1 MQNNLFIYNSLS
13 KKKELFKPL
22 HAPFVGLYVCGPTVY
37 SNAHLGHA
45 RPAIIFDLLDRYLLH
60 LGYKVRYV
68 RNITDVGHLE
78 DENAGEGEDR
88 ITKKARQEHLEP
100 MEVVQKY
107 LNTYHRN
114 LDQLNTLQPSIEPRA
129 SGHIIEQQELIKEIL
144 DKGYA
149 YEVNGSVYFD
159 VLKYNEKYNYG
170 KLSGRVLEDL
180 QSNTRALDGQDEKRN
195 SFDFALWKKAAPEHI
210 MKWSSPW
217 SVGFP
222 GWHLECSAMSTKYL
236 GEEFDI
242 HGGGMD
248 LQFPHHECEIAQSTA
263 AHGKESVRYW
273 VHNNMITINGQKMA
287 RSLGNFIT
295 LDQLFSGDHPMLK
308 QAYSPM
314 TIRFFI
320 LQAHYRSTVDFSNE
334 ALQAAEKGLQKLM
347 KAAATLNKLKVSDSS
362 TLDISQLNEKCYEAL
377 NDDLNSPV
385 LLSHLFEAVRFINSV
400 TDGNEKIDQADLVA
414 LKELFSTFVFD
425 ILGLKDET
433 KGQED
438 EKLTSELIN
447 IIVDLR
453 QDAKNRKAWEVSDNI
468 RQTLKNLGIIIKD
481 RKDGADWERE

>member
-1 MQNNLFIYNSLS
+1 MQNNLFIYNSLTR
-13 KKKELFKPL
+13 KKERFIPL
-22 HAPFVGLYVCGPTVY
+22 HSPFVGLYVCGPTVY

-45 RPAIIFDLLDRYLLH
+45 RPAITFDLLDRYLLH

-78 DENAGEGEDR
+78 DENLGEGEDR
-88 ITKKARQEHLEP
+88 IAKKARQEQLEP

-107 LNTYHRN
+107 LNTFHRN

-144 DKGYA
+144 EKEFA

-159 VLKYNEKYNYG
+159 VLKYSEKYNYG
-170 KLSGRVLEDL
+170 TLSGRVLEDL
-180 QSNTRALDGQDEKRN
+180 QSNTRSLEGQDEKRN
-195 SFDFALWKKAAPEHI
+195 PFDFALWKKAAPEHI
-210 MKWSSPW
+210 MKWPSPW
-217 SVGFP
+217 SIGFP

-236 GEEFDI
+236 GEVFDI

-248 LQFPHHECEIAQSTA
+248 LLFPHHECEIAQSTA
-263 AHGKESVRYW
+263 AHGKGSVRYW
-273 VHNNMITINGQKMA
+273 MHNNMITIDGQKMA

-295 LDQLFSGDHPMLK
+295 LDQLFSGDHPLLK

-320 LQAHYRSTVDFSNE
+320 LQSHYRSTVDFSNE
-334 ALQAAEKGLQKLM
+334 ALQASEKGLQKLM
-347 KAAATLNKLKVSDSS
+347 KAVTTLNKLKLSDTN
-362 TLDISQLNEKCYEAL
+362 TLDIERLREKCYEAL

-385 LLSHLFEAVRFINSV
+385 LISHLFEAVKFINSV
-400 TDGNEKIDQADLVA
+400 TDGNEKIGEAGLKA
-414 LKELFSTFVFD
+414 LSHLLNTFVFD
-425 ILGLKDET
+425 ILGFKDEA
-433 KGQED
+433 KGLED
-438 EKLTSELIN
+438 ELLTGELIN
-447 IIVDLR
+447 MIVGLR
-453 QDAKNRKAWEVSDNI
+453 QDAKNRREWDVSDKI
-468 RQTLKNLGIIIKD
+468 RQNLKELGIIIKD